1 SDLKRSSFIK
11 CDLQRSVFRNTDL
24 EGVDF
29 SSSFNYSIDPSSNRI
44 KKARFAIS
52 GLPGLLDKFD
62 IEIEE

>member
-1 SDLKRSSFIK
+1 MGSCRMVAVVAFLVAEIAHI
-11 CDLQRSVFRNTDL
+11 DL

-29 SSSFNYSIDPSSNRI
+29 RSSFNYSIDPSLNRI